1 MIPSEQ
7 GRICLWKCESLNN
20 KNLTFSKGDRSGGLK
35 SEDLQPK
42 ASEQE
47 NYIMGGTD
55 ASEDDEFYDPMD
67 GSGSERAETIVAP
80 VVSDDSPEL
89 DIEDP
94 LLGKDGDDSNDWSPH
109 NSFLADSPYFNAF
122 VENDV
127 KSLSVLVE
135 TLQDISAR
143 TKTFS
148 KCGALMSESTRRLAF
163 SCRLK
168 RDNDLSEDMTED
180 EKVSREAKLLKERRR
195 ALGNEMADL
204 LELLGEVSSN
214 SLFGRH

>member
-1 MIPSEQ
+1 MTSSAE
-7 GRICLWKCESLNN
+7 E
-20 KNLTFSKGDRSGGLK
+20 T
-35 SEDLQPK
+35 
-42 ASEQE
+42 
-47 NYIMGGTD
+47 
-55 ASEDDEFYDPMD
+55 DEFYDSMD
-67 GSGSERAETIVAP
+67 VSGSDKADNGEP
-80 VVSDDSPEL
+80 VVVLSTPSDEGSQSVPEL
-89 DIEDP
+89 DIDDP

-148 KCGALMSESTRRLAF
+148 KCGALMAESTRRLSF

-168 RDNDLSEDMTED
+168 RDNDLSEDMTEK
-180 EKVSREAKLLKERRR
+180 EKENREAKLNKERRR

-204 LELLGEVSSN
+204 LELLGEVSFKSN
-214 SLFGRH
+214 KLYLLP